1 MPHCARERMGNAVSM
16 VSFFGSDAESVERR
30 DALGVHYLG
39 LSLVLAWFYCL
50 WFSPSV
56 FVCLPLMGRAM
67 VYSWLASLAFSALA
81 FLVMPLALRR
91 INIYEHP
98 TLVWVSAGT
107 LAAGTLLFTLAKP
120 LATLPLFIWVVFP
133 IVLAVANV
141 ILWAAWGEFY
151 TRKRSTFA
159 VGKFAL
165 VYGSVMLA
173 AMIMT
178 EILPAPVSNVFVA
191 LLPIACGAVY
201 KYENKTVEGLVFP
214 TLLPKAI
221 RKKTNRA
228 TLIIS
233 VSLCIAC
240 VACYFTIAIVPEDN
254 ILTDAAA
261 YPLGM
266 GLAAILCLVIAS
278 IARVGKRTEAA
289 YKLLPYFVVAAIVAI
304 AFFLSN
310 HVEFD
315 TIAFT
320 LAVILAG
327 IFELFVISYFGTM
340 SSKGYMAPVAAFCA
354 SSAIVRLGFSIGEV
368 WAVLYEDIQGIW
380 GIFVEPTSLFL
391 MCLVALSLIP
401 LVRSEGDII
410 HVTTAPA
417 TQNDTEEICDAVI
430 AEFKLSKREGEILK
444 LVARGYTVDN
454 ISNKLVISPYTTQT
468 HIRHIYAKMNI
479 HKRSE
484 LLDYINMH
492 RDSEKPVRPAAKA
505 EKK

>member
-1 MPHCARERMGNAVSM
+1 M
-16 VSFFGSDAESVERR
+16 
-30 DALGVHYLG
+30 
-39 LSLVLAWFYCL
+39 
-50 WFSPSV
+50 
-56 FVCLPLMGRAM
+56 
-67 VYSWLASLAFSALA
+67 
-81 FLVMPLALRR
+81 
-91 INIYEHP
+91 
-98 TLVWVSAGT
+98 
-107 LAAGTLLFTLAKP
+107 
-120 LATLPLFIWVVFP
+120 
-133 IVLAVANV
+133 
-141 ILWAAWGEFY
+141 
-151 TRKRSTFA
+151 
-159 VGKFAL
+159 
-165 VYGSVMLA
+165 
-173 AMIMT
+173 
-178 EILPAPVSNVFVA
+178 
-191 LLPIACGAVY
+191 
-201 KYENKTVEGLVFP
+201 
-214 TLLPKAI
+214 
-221 RKKTNRA
+221 
-228 TLIIS
+228 IS

-266 GLAAILCLVIAS
+266 GSAAILCLVIAS

-327 IFELFVISYFGTM
+327 IFELFVISYYGTM

-380 GIFVEPTSLFL
+380 NTLVEPTSLFL

-417 TQNDTEEICDAVI
+417 TQNDTEEICDVVI
-430 AEFKLSKREGEILK
+430 VEFKLSKREGEILK

-492 RDSEKPVRPAAKA
+492 RDNEKPVRPTAKA

>member
-1 MPHCARERMGNAVSM
+1 MGFGRNARRRHAV
-16 VSFFGSDAESVERR
+16 VHACET
-30 DALGVHYLG
+30 LGDTAPFYLG
-39 LSLVLAWFYCL
+39 RV
-50 WFSPSV
+50 
-56 FVCLPLMGRAM
+56 
-67 VYSWLASLAFSALA
+67 
-81 FLVMPLALRR
+81 
-91 INIYEHP
+91 
-98 TLVWVSAGT
+98 
-107 LAAGTLLFTLAKP
+107 
-120 LATLPLFIWVVFP
+120 P
-133 IVLAVANV
+133 IVLAVANAL
-141 ILWAAWGEFY
+141 LWAAWGEFY

-159 VGKFAL
+159 VGEFAL

-201 KYENKTVEGLVFP
+201 KYENKTIEGLVFP

-261 YPLGM
+261 YPLGI

-289 YKLLPYFVVAAIVAI
+289 YKLLPYFMVAAIVAI

-368 WAVLYEDIQGIW
+368 WAVLYEDQGIW
-380 GIFVEPTSLFL
+380 NTLVEPTSLFL

-410 HVTTAPA
+410 HITTTPA

-430 AEFKLSKREGEILK
+430 VEFKLSKREGEILK

-492 RDSEKPVRPAAKA
+492 RDSDKPVRPTAKA